1 MPWRFRWVAAL
12 TAALVAA
19 VAARAASV
27 TEPAGGEAAAEQRA
41 QSAAAAALV
50 YDAEDPYIGYG
61 NAPSHNRVARL
72 EERIKRGEVK
82 LEFVP
87 PRGYLDS
94 LLKALDIDPS
104 SQTLVFSKTSL
115 QFQSISPATPRA
127 LYFNDDTYV
136 GWVPHTP
143 VVEIAT
149 MDSALGAVFYM
160 VSNGQTQPPG
170 FQRETSLCL
179 SCHDTFSLKGGGVPR
194 FLFLSAYRVQQD
206 RVLTDSVAQETT
218 DATPI
223 SERWGGWYVTGDDG
237 GLVHLGNILAGNT
250 RAPLSLAR
258 VRRGDLVKLDALF
271 DTSPYLTDRSDV
283 IALLVFEHQAFVHDL
298 TIRSNYKARMFL
310 QHEARGDPDF
320 DQLSA
325 QTQKRFRALLEP
337 LVRGLTFA
345 DAAPLPTRMASGSGF
360 DRWFQSRG
368 PRDRRGRSLRDLDL
382 THRLFRY
389 PLSFLIEDPGF
400 DGMPKAA
407 REYVYQRLTEVLGA
421 TAVPA
426 GFEHL
431 AGTDRLAALQILC
444 DTKADFSHSPQAGA
458 ACRAAGG

>member
-1 MPWRFRWVAAL
+1 MPGRAHYIAAL
-12 TAALVAA
+12 TAVLVAA
-19 VAARAASV
+19 VAARAANI
-27 TEPAGGEAAAEQRA
+27 TEPAGAANADARA
-41 QSAAAAALV
+41 PMSNAAALV
-50 YDAEDPYIGYG
+50 YDEEYPYIGYG
-61 NAPSHNRVARL
+61 SVPRHNRVARL
-72 EERIKRGEVK
+72 QERLARGEVK
-82 LEFVP
+82 LQFSA

-136 GWVPHTP
+136 GWVPNTP

-160 VSNGQTQPPG
+160 VSNQQTQPPS
-170 FQRETSLCL
+170 FNRETSLCL
-179 SCHDTFSLKGGGVPR
+179 SCHDTFSMKGGGVPR
-194 FLFLSAYRVQQD
+194 FLFLSAYRLQQD

-223 SERWGGWYVTGDDG
+223 GERWGGWYVTGDDG
-237 GLVHLGNILAGNT
+237 GLVHLGNILAGQT

-258 VRRGDLVKLDALF
+258 VHRGDLVKLDALF
-271 DTSPYLTDRSDV
+271 DTGPYLTDRSDV
-283 IALLVFEHQAFVHDL
+283 VALLVFEHQTYVHDL

-310 QHEARGDPDF
+310 QHEPPGDPDF

-325 QTQKRFRALLEP
+325 QTQTRMKALLEP

-360 DRWFQSRG
+360 DRWFQARG

-389 PLSFLIEDPGF
+389 PLSFLVEDAGI
-400 DGMPKAA
+400 DGLPRSA
-407 REYVYQRLTEVLGA
+407 RQYVYRRLSEVLGA
-421 TAVPA
+421 AAVPP

-431 AGTDRLAALQILC
+431 QGTDRLAALQILC
-444 DTKADFSHSPQAGA
+444 ATRADFARSPEAAG